1 MTQILVAIHHADD
14 YDPSVAEGDA
24 MSRDIDAIDDEVKAA
39 GVRVF
44 VGGLQPAGSAASLRA
59 QPDGEVLTSS
69 GPYLKTKEHV
79 GACGCWKP
87 RTWTWRLPA
96 GAGPVAYRAKAKVRP
111 FH

>member
-1 MTQILVAIHHADD
+1 MTRYRRHRRRG
-14 YDPSVAEGDA
+14 EGC
-24 MSRDIDAIDDEVKAA
+24 RCQ
-39 GVRVF
+39 GFRWP
-44 VGGLQPAGSAASLRA
+44 PAPTGSAASLRA

-79 GACGCWKP
+79 RACGCWKP

-96 GAGPVAYRAKAKVRP
+96 GAGPVACRAKVKVRP